1 VVASWRED
9 AVAARRRRHH
19 KLSEDTGVKSLH
31 TTVLALLGLLACTA
45 IAAQL
50 EQPIEVPPAINPHNV
65 TASYDPYRF
74 DVDKS
79 VEQPVRLT
87 HNREEVRFTWP
98 NVSAASWDTALV
110 GVKSAGAESQPWIEI
125 SAGAV
130 TIRQFLEP
138 YAIGI
143 RWLNLSGLHNELVGG
158 VQVTVRANAVT
169 LQGDDATV
177 RLFQNRVDL
186 RKALLVIAAHP
197 DDAEIAAF
205 GLYAD
210 RQSTIVTLTAGNAGS
225 MNYRAQVADPPEHYR
240 LKGYLR
246 AVDSVL
252 VPWQGGIPPD
262 RAYNLGYFDG
272 RLDAMYATPSRAIH
286 EVYGPNTDVAPY
298 RRANVGSL
306 LPNESRTNTW
316 NHLVEDIVTTLRK
329 VNPAIIVMPDPRLD
343 SHPDHEY
350 AAVAVV
356 QALERWDRE
365 ATFLLYTNHAG
376 SNHYP
381 FGPAGSVVSLAPVM
395 PVAEDI
401 RLQKV
406 FSYAT
411 DQELQ
416 TRKLFA
422 LESMHDLRLSPEEQ
436 STCDSP
442 DFQRRPDD
450 YPRMI
455 EEDYLRRAVRANEI
469 FYAFDRAGVQQL
481 VRAFLAGAK
490 KTQGSQGPQGVDSGS
505 TGGAQPARTVPDFN
519 VFPQSPPTAQ
529 Q

>member
-1 VVASWRED
+1 MRRRLVVA
-9 AVAARRRRHH
+9 ATT
-19 KLSEDTGVKSLH
+19 KLSEDTGVNSLH
-31 TTVLALLGLLACTA
+31 TALALLGLMACTS
-45 IAAQL
+45 IAAQPG
-50 EQPIEVPPAINPHNV
+50 QPIEVPPAINPHNV
-65 TASYDPYRF
+65 PASYDPYRF
-74 DVDKS
+74 DADKS
-79 VEQPVRLT
+79 VEQSVRLT
-87 HNREEVRFTWP
+87 HTREEVRFTWP
-98 NVSAASWDTALV
+98 RKSATTWDTALL
-110 GVKSAGAESQPWIEI
+110 GVKSAGAESQPWIEV
-125 SAGAV
+125 SAGAATV
-130 TIRQFLEP
+130 RQFLDP
-138 YAIGI
+138 NAIGI
-143 RWLNLSGLHNELVGG
+143 RWLNLSGLRNELIGG
-158 VQVTVRANAVT
+158 AQVTVRANAVT

-177 RLFQNRVDL
+177 RLFQNRLDL
-186 RKALLVIAAHP
+186 RKPLLVIAPHP

-210 RQSTIVTLTAGNAGS
+210 RQSTIVTLTAGNAGT

-262 RAYNLGYFDG
+262 RTYNLGYFDG
-272 RLDAMYATPSRAIH
+272 RLDVMYADPLRTIH

-298 RRANVGSL
+298 RRANVGAL
-306 LPNESRTNTW
+306 LPNESRSNTW
-316 NHLVEDIVTTLRK
+316 NHLVEDIVTILRK

-343 SHPDHEY
+343 SHLDHEY
-350 AAVAVV
+350 GAVAVV

-365 ATFLLYTNHAG
+365 ATFLLYTNHAA

-381 FGPAGSVVSLAPVM
+381 FGPAGSAMSLP
-395 PVAEDI
+395 PITPGSEDI

-406 FSYAT
+406 FSYDT
-411 DQELQ
+411 DQQLQ

-436 STCDSP
+436 STCDTPSV
-442 DFQRRPDD
+442 QRRSDD

-481 VRAFLAGAK
+481 VRTFLASVT
-490 KTQGSQGPQGVDSGS
+490 KTQDPQGPQG
-505 TGGAQPARTVPDFN
+505 P
-519 VFPQSPPTAQ
+519 
-529 Q
+529 

>member
-1 VVASWRED
+1 MRRRLVVA
-9 AVAARRRRHH
+9 ATT
-19 KLSEDTGVKSLH
+19 KLSEDTGVNSLH
-31 TTVLALLGLLACTA
+31 TALALLGLLARTT
-45 IAAQL
+45 IAAQP

-65 TASYDPYRF
+65 PTSYDPYRF

-79 VEQPVRLT
+79 VAQSVRLT
-87 HNREEVRFTWP
+87 HTRDEVRFTWP
-98 NVSAASWDTALV
+98 HMSANTWDTALL
-110 GVKSAGAESQPWIEI
+110 GVKSAGAESQPWIEV

-130 TIRQFLEP
+130 TVRQFLDP
-138 YAIGI
+138 NAIGI
-143 RWLNLSGLHNELVGG
+143 RWLNLSGLRNELVGG
-158 VQVTVRANAVT
+158 AQVTVRANAVT
-169 LQGDDATV
+169 LQADDATV
-177 RLFQNRVDL
+177 RLFQNRLDL
-186 RKALLVIAAHP
+186 RKPLLVIAAHP

-210 RQSTIVTLTAGNAGS
+210 RQSTIVTLTAGNAGT

-262 RAYNLGYFDG
+262 RSYNLGYFDG
-272 RLDAMYATPSRAIH
+272 RLDVMYADPSRTIH

-298 RRANVGSL
+298 RRANVGAL
-306 LPNESRTNTW
+306 LSNESRTNTW
-316 NHLVEDIVTTLRK
+316 NHLVEDIVTILRK

-343 SHPDHEY
+343 SHLDHEY
-350 AAVAVV
+350 AAVAVA

-365 ATFLLYTNHAG
+365 ATFLLYTNHAS

-381 FGPAGSVVSLAPVM
+381 FGPAGSVMSLPPIAPG
-395 PVAEDI
+395 AEDI
-401 RLQKV
+401 TLQKV
-406 FSYAT
+406 FSYET
-411 DQELQ
+411 GQELQ

-436 STCDSP
+436 STCATP
-442 DFQRRPDD
+442 NVQRRSDD

-469 FYAFDRAGVQQL
+469 FYTFDRAGVQQL
-481 VRAFLAGAK
+481 VRMFLAGAT
-490 KTQGSQGPQGVDSGS
+490 KTQGPQG
-505 TGGAQPARTVPDFN
+505 AQGP
-519 VFPQSPPTAQ
+519 
-529 Q
+529 

>member
-1 VVASWRED
+1 MN
-9 AVAARRRRHH
+9 
-19 KLSEDTGVKSLH
+19 SLH
-31 TTVLALLGLLACTA
+31 TAPALLGLLACTA
-45 IAAQL
+45 IAARS

-65 TASYDPYRF
+65 SDGYDPYRF
-74 DVDKS
+74 EVDKS
-79 VEQPVRLT
+79 AEQSVRLT
-87 HNREEVRFTWP
+87 HSREGVRFTWP
-98 NVSAASWDTALV
+98 HVSPATWDTALL
-110 GVKSAGAESQPWIEI
+110 GVKSVGAESQPWIEV
-125 SAGAV
+125 SAGGATV
-130 TIRQFLEP
+130 RQFLEP
-138 YAIGI
+138 NAMGI
-143 RWLNLSGLHNELVGG
+143 SWLNLSGLRNGLAAGA
-158 VQVTVRANAVT
+158 QVSVRANAVT
-169 LQGDDATV
+169 LQGEHATL
-177 RLFQNRVDL
+177 RLFHNLLDL
-186 RKALLVIAAHP
+186 RKPLLVIAAHP

-246 AVDSVL
+246 AVDSVV

-262 RAYNLGYFDG
+262 QAYNMGYFDG
-272 RLDAMYATPSRAIH
+272 RLDVMYTDPLRVIN

-298 RRANVGSL
+298 RRANLGTL
-306 LPNESRTNTW
+306 LPTGPRTNTW
-316 NHLVEDIVTTLRK
+316 NHLVEDTLTVLRK

-343 SHPDHEY
+343 SHLDHEY

-356 QALERWDRE
+356 QALEHWDGP

-376 SNHYP
+376 GNHYP
-381 FGPAGSVVSLAPVM
+381 FGPAGSVMALPPIAPGT
-395 PVAEDI
+395 ADI

-406 FSYAT
+406 FSYEM

-436 STCDSP
+436 STCDTP
-442 DFQRRPDD
+442 DVQRRSDD

-469 FYAFDRAGVQQL
+469 FYAFDRAGVPQL
-481 VRAFLAGAK
+481 VREWLAST
-490 KTQGSQGPQGVDSGS
+490 KTQTSQRAQGP
-505 TGGAQPARTVPDFN
+505 
-519 VFPQSPPTAQ
+519 
-529 Q
+529 